1 MRRERPEERRSH
13 VKRVRERLKAVR
25 SATLDHPR
33 LLRWRMRREALRVAA
48 LGRSVRPGTR
58 HQVLLA
64 PTGGGNIGDQAMVEA
79 YLENVPGD
87 VVIIARH
94 VSDVDVPEAHRERVR
109 LVGLGSLV
117 AGSYRR
123 DDADLRTFCELLDGA
138 RGFSVIGADMLD
150 GAYSYRR
157 SVQRTSLATYAARC
171 GIPTRILGFSWNAA
185 PDRRCLDELAAAA
198 DAGVRLLARD
208 PVSVERLRAS
218 GFTDV
223 VETADLVFAA
233 RTLDDRVRAEL
244 RRGRDGP
251 YALVNASSLVAR
263 KVDQLGEY
271 ERIVTFLRARGM
283 DVILVPHDSRPTSDD
298 VAECRKVYG
307 AMAGDGVYL
316 VGELLSPA
324 QIRGLTRSARIV
336 VSGRMHLAIMSLYNA
351 VPAVTV
357 STQGKV
363 EGLMR
368 RAGVENLMV
377 ELRRGFGH
385 EALAVLDDVL
395 AREQAVRDTLREGVA
410 GLKTLAS
417 RNFVGML

>member
-1 MRRERPEERRSH
+1 M
-13 VKRVRERLKAVR
+13 KRVRERLKAVR

-283 DVILVPHDSRPTSDD
+283 DVILVPHVSRTSTDD
-298 VAECRKVYG
+298 IAECAKVYAATHG
-307 AMAGDGVYL
+307 EGVYL
-316 VGELLSPA
+316 VDQLLSPA
-324 QIRGLTRSARIV
+324 QIRGLTRAARV
-336 VSGRMHLAIMSLYNA
+336 VVTGRMHLAIMSLYSG

-368 RAGVENLMV
+368 RVGFENLMV
-377 ELRRGFGH
+377 EAHPELGH
-385 EALAVLDDVL
+385 ASIAVLESVFENESVTRLALSRAATDLKVL
-395 AREQAVRDTLREGVA
+395 AA
-410 GLKTLAS
+410 
-417 RNFVGML
+417 RNFEGLM